1 VTPYQTGASPRTTAA
16 QNGAGPARPGE
27 APAEAALDQTP
38 AAETPRRSPGRV
50 LIVDDSF
57 ISVEVVSDFMLELGW
72 EVGTAQS
79 GAEALEKM
87 AAFLPEVVVCDLNMP
102 DLDGIEVFRR
112 LNQLDSTVQVIMLS
126 SEDNLESVLAT
137 MHAGVFDF
145 VQKKDCMRM
154 LPTAAARAVSH
165 GRIVRENRRLNAD
178 LLRINEALERRVEE
192 QTALLEDRMRRAAA
206 LETAA
211 AIAPLRKEL
220 EIAQHIQTSILPKDL
235 VVPGLELSAQ
245 MVPAA
250 VVGGDYYDV
259 RPVPDGCWIGIGD
272 VSGHGLTA
280 GLFMMMIQSGISALT
295 LQRPDAMP
303 HEVLPHLNRMLWENV
318 RERLGRD
325 DFATLCLL
333 RYQRDGRLTYAG
345 AHEDILV
352 CHADG
357 TPCEKVAA
365 PGTWLGGVRDITKAT
380 TSQTLFLR
388 DGDTVVL
395 FTDGIT
401 EARSSDRTLY
411 GVDRLCTA
419 IERRRTLPVDELRAG
434 LLDEV
439 LAWGGS
445 PEDDMSLLVL
455 RYRSPTVDE

>member
-1 VTPYQTGASPRTTAA
+1 V
-16 QNGAGPARPGE
+16 N
-27 APAEAALDQTP
+27 LDQSNP
-38 AAETPRRSPGRV
+38 GARAAETSAETAAPPRSPGRV

-57 ISVEVVSDFMLELGW
+57 ISIEVVSDFMQELGW

-79 GAEALEKM
+79 GAEALLKM
-87 AAFLPEVVVCDLNMP
+87 TEFGPEVVVCDLNMP

-112 LNQLDSTVQVIMLS
+112 LNQLDPTVPVIMLS
-126 SEDNLESVLAT
+126 SEDSLESVLAT

-154 LPTAAARAVSH
+154 LPTAANRAVSH
-165 GRIVRENRRLNAD
+165 GRIVRENRRLNQD
-178 LLRINEALERRVEE
+178 LLRSNEALERRVEE
-192 QTALLEDRMRRAAA
+192 QTALLEERMRRAAA

-220 EIAQHIQTSILPKDL
+220 EIAQHIQTSILPRNL
-235 VVPGLELSAQ
+235 HVPGLEVAAH

-259 RPVPDGCWIGIGD
+259 RPVSGGCWIGIGD

-295 LQRPDAMP
+295 LQRPEAMP

-318 RERLGRD
+318 RERLARD

-333 RYQRDGRLTYAG
+333 RYLGDGRLIYAG

-352 CHADG
+352 CRGDG
-357 TPCEKVAA
+357 SPCERVPAV
-365 PGTWLGGVRDITKAT
+365 GTWLGGVRDITRVT
-380 TSQTLFLR
+380 TSQTLQLHE
-388 DGDTVVL
+388 GDTVVL
-395 FTDGIT
+395 FTDGLT
-401 EARSSDRTLY
+401 EARSSERTMF
-411 GVDRLCTA
+411 GVDRLCAA
-419 IERRRTLPVDELRAG
+419 IEARRHLPVDELRTG
-434 LLDEV
+434 VLEEV
-439 LAWGGS
+439 LAWAGS
-445 PEDDMSLLVL
+445 PEDDMTLVVL
-455 RYRSPTVDE
+455 RYQGQKA